1 MAYFSIR
8 KLFLT
13 PSFDLPEEEVGIF
26 DKYYI
31 FLEKSGVSEI
41 IKKYENNTTSVGGRP
56 NVNYYNLFAVILYG
70 FAYGRETLREIE
82 EACQY
87 DIRFIS
93 IMEEIR
99 PSFAT
104 ISNFITKVI
113 VPNEEEIFGAIN
125 KQIMKELNIDI
136 ADVFIDGTKFEA
148 NANKYKFVW
157 KPIRYHEKITGTFL
171 NCYPIIKYAKIFT
184 KKR

>member
-1 MAYFSIR
+1 MAYFSTR

-82 EACQY
+82 
-87 DIRFIS
+87 
-93 IMEEIR
+93 
-99 PSFAT
+99 
-104 ISNFITKVI
+104 
-113 VPNEEEIFGAIN
+113 
-125 KQIMKELNIDI
+125 
-136 ADVFIDGTKFEA
+136 
-148 NANKYKFVW
+148 
-157 KPIRYHEKITGTFL
+157 
-171 NCYPIIKYAKIFT
+171 
-184 KKR
+184 